1 MPAPA
6 GAAVPPS
13 PPVALAGGHS
23 ARHSLGTDGDRDAK
37 GCLLA
42 SISNKKLK
50 SQSEHLTFWDETETF
65 EYH

>member
-1 MPAPA
+1 M
-6 GAAVPPS
+6 
-13 PPVALAGGHS
+13 
-23 ARHSLGTDGDRDAK
+23 DAK
-37 GCLLA
+37 GRLLT